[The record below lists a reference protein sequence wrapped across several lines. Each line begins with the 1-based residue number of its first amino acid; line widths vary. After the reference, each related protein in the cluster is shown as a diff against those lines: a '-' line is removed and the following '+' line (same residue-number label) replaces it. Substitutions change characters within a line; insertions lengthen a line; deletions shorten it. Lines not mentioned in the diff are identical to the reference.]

1 MNLWQSYRSW
11 KARRQLRRDAHALLK
26 EAHRI
31 RRRYPHR
38 LTAGQTKDLDARSAA
53 LRTALDQDREVQAK
67 LEQLNALLDGALAF
81 AKKSQ
86 ARQYVESIGAV
97 VFVALVLRSLV
108 VEAYQIPSG
117 SMIPTLDVGDR
128 IWVNKLI
135 YGVRLPF
142 TDIKLGTHY
151 RPPRRGEIIV
161 FEKPDE
167 PDKDLIKRVV
177 GVPGDTVELRQG
189 MVYVN
194 GVAIP
199 RQHDGGQHYW
209 DIVDEQSNRWIERN
223 GDAFVEK
230 MGSATFTT
238 LHDPELERVMRDPEL
253 ERAMRDRDPEGI
265 MKWTFPPTQVP
276 PDKLFVMGDN
286 RDNSNDSRYWGFV
299 PLNLVRG
306 KAMVVWFSWGQPEGG
321 LRFQRLG
328 HLIE

>member
-1 MNLWQSYRSW
+1 MNLWQTYRDW
-11 KARRQLRRDAHALLK
+11 KARRHLRRDALALLK
-26 EAHRI
+26 EAQRV
-31 RRRYPHR
+31 RRRYGHR
-38 LTAGQTKDLDARSAA
+38 LTAGQTKDLDVRASA
-53 LRTALDQDREVQAK
+53 LRGALDEKSEIQTR
-67 LEQLNALLDGALAF
+67 LEQLGALLDGPLAF

-177 GVPGDTVELRQG
+177 AVGGDTVEMRDNT
-189 MVYVN
+189 VYVN
-194 GVAIP
+194 GVATA
-199 RQHDGGQHYW
+199 RAHDGVHHYW
-209 DIVDEQSNRWIERN
+209 DFREQNDEWVE
-223 GDAFVEK
+223 GDADAWREKIGPANFV
-230 MGSATFTT
+230 TF
-238 LHDPELERVMRDPEL
+238 HDLDGGKPSFEPR
-253 ERAMRDRDPEGI
+253 
-265 MKWTFPPTQVP
+265 QVP
-276 PDKLFVMGDN
+276 ADSLFVMGDN

-306 KAMVVWFSWGQPEGG
+306 KAMVVWWSSGQPEGIR
-321 LRFQRLG
+321 LKRFG
-328 HLIE
+328 HLIQ

>member
-1 MNLWQSYRSW
+1 MSLWQSYRGW
-11 KARRQLRRDAHALLK
+11 KARRQLRRDAQALLK
-26 EAHRI
+26 EAQRI

-38 LTAGQTKDLDARSAA
+38 LTAGQAKDLDARSTA
-53 LRTALDQDREVQAK
+53 LRNALVEDRDVQSK

-177 GVPGDTVELRQG
+177 GVAGDTVELREG

-194 GVAIP
+194 GVAVA
-199 RQHDGGQHYW
+199 RQHDGGLHYW
-209 DIVDEQSNRWIERN
+209 DKEEQQDLWKERN
-223 GDAFVEK
+223 GDAWREK
-230 MGSATFTT
+230 MGVASFVT
-238 LHDPELERVMRDPEL
+238 LHDPDVERMMRDPEYESAL
-253 ERAMRDRDPEGI
+253 RDSEERK
-265 MKWTFPPTQVP
+265 KWTFPPTQVP

-286 RDNSNDSRYWGFV
+286 RDNSNDSRFWGFV

-306 KAMVVWFSWGQPEGG
+306 RAMVVWWSNGEPEGV
-321 LRFQRLG
+321 RFKRFG

>member
-1 MNLWQSYRSW
+1 MNPWRSYRSW
-11 KARRQLRRDAHALLK
+11 KARRHLRRDAQALLK

-31 RRRYPHR
+31 RRRYGHR
-38 LTAGQTKDLDARSAA
+38 LTAGQTKDLDARSTA
-53 LRTALDQDREVQAK
+53 LRTALEEDREIQPRV
-67 LEQLNALLDGALAF
+67 EQLTSLLDGALAF

-142 TDIKLGTHY
+142 TAIKLGTHY

-177 GVPGDTVELRQG
+177 AVGGDTVEMRDNT
-189 MVYVN
+189 VFVN
-194 GVAIP
+194 GVP
-199 RQHDGGQHYW
+199 TVRVHDGVHHYW
-209 DIVDEQSNRWIERN
+209 DFREEREEWFE
-223 GDAFVEK
+223 GDADAWREK
-230 MGSATFTT
+230 IGSANFVTF
-238 LHDPELERVMRDPEL
+238 HDLDGGRSVFAPR
-253 ERAMRDRDPEGI
+253 
-265 MKWTFPPTQVP
+265 QVP
-276 PDKLFVMGDN
+276 PDSLFVMGDN
-286 RDNSNDSRYWGFV
+286 RDNSNDSRYWGYV

-306 KAMVVWFSWGQPEGG
+306 KAMVVWWSSGQPEGIR
-321 LRFQRLG
+321 LKRFG